1 MQNYYIIDHIP
12 CAVYYIPVLIYFI
25 TGGLYLLIPFTHFTV
40 CSLPS
45 GIMCLFYESAF
56 IFSLFCLL
64 DDTCKWSHT
73 VFVFLCLLSLSLIV
87 QFSHSIVSDS
97 LWPLDCSVPGF
108 PVHHQLPELAQHMSI
123 QLVMPFNHLILSC
136 PPLLLPSIFPSI
148 RVFAN
153 ESVLC
158 IRWLSMGVSASASV
172 LPMNIQDWSPLG

>member
-1 MQNYYIIDHIP
+1 
-12 CAVYYIPVLIYFI
+12 
-25 TGGLYLLIPFTHFTV
+25 
-40 CSLPS
+40 
-45 GIMCLFYESAF
+45 MCLFYESAF

-97 LWPLDCSVPGF
+97 LWPLDSSAPGF
-108 PVHHQLPELAQHMSI
+108 PVHHQLSELAQLMSI
-123 QLVMPFNHLILSC
+123 QLVMPFNHLFLSC
-136 PPLLLPSIFPSI
+136 PLLLLPSIFPSI

-158 IRWLSMGVSASASV
+158 IRWLKYGSFSFSISPSNEYSGLISFRMDWLDLLQSKGFSRVFS
-172 LPMNIQDWSPLG
+172 NITVQKHQFFSTQFWRYFLK